1 MVLDKVLT
9 SGWKINIYQ
18 EGAKGVGGRNL
29 QKNQKKPLKIV
40 STCEKKAK
48 RGTGEDA

>member
-1 MVLDKVLT
+1 MVLDNVLT

-18 EGAKGVGGRNL
+18 EGAKGVGGETCRRI
-29 QKNQKKPLKIV
+29 KKPLKIV